1 MKPFKFIVLFLLIA
15 SLLTFAYQNLQK
27 VNVNFIVWNKLV
39 PFSLTIFLAFLAGLI
54 TGAIIFF
61 FLGKK
66 SKTKKKDTQNSIEET
81 YSKSYSDDV

>member
-15 SLLTFAYQNLQK
+15 SVLTFAYQNLQK

-54 TGAIIFF
+54 SGGIIFF

-66 SKTKKKDTQNSIEET
+66 SKNKKKEKQRKLDEKAE
-81 YSKSYSDDV
+81 KSQSENN